1 MVLDRGE
8 ELYEK
13 LRERHILVRRYDIA
27 EVKDYVRITIGT
39 KQEMHRLVSEVDAI
53 LKEKDHVKSVN
64 F

>member
-1 MVLDRGE
+1 M
-8 ELYEK
+8 YEK